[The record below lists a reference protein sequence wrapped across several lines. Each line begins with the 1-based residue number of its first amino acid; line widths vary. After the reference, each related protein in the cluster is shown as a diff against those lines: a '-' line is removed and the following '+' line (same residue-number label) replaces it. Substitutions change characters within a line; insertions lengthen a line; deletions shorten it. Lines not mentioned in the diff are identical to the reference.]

1 MSSYSTRNPHVKR
14 KHAVSDFLEVLVEE
28 FSLRERSTPGV
39 TAAAKWIKP
48 EVHSVRA
55 NQILRGPYTL
65 FAPDLLWPE
74 VGNILWES
82 VQRNELSP
90 VEAHEGLRTLFRY
103 PITVI
108 SGEYVVTTTLE
119 IALRYRQTV
128 YDALYVAVATTQNC
142 KLVTADGPLR
152 NRLKNTPL
160 QDRILWIEDIPN
172 QN

>member
-1 MSSYSTRNPHVKR
+1 MTRSR
-14 KHAVSDFLEVLVEE
+14 LVIDA
-28 FSLRERSTPGV
+28 SV
-39 TAAAKWIKP
+39 AAKWIKP
-48 EVHSVRA
+48 EVHSARA

-74 VGNILWES
+74 VGNILWKS

-108 SGEYVVTTTLE
+108 SGQTVVTTALE

-142 KLVTADGPLR
+142 RLVTADGPLR
-152 NRLKNTPL
+152 HGLKNTPL